1 MNTSLLKT
9 LGILLLF
16 ISFSV
21 ANAENWPNWR
31 GPNGDGTSSE
41 TNIPTKWDSV
51 TNVLWKIEVPG
62 VGHGSP
68 AVWED
73 RLFLIS
79 AQPETMEKLLLCYD
93 CKSGNL
99 MWKETVLKTPFEN
112 KHADNSYASGTP
124 ATDGKYVYISL
135 LDGDDAVVAAY
146 DFTGKQIWI
155 KRPGKFSS
163 PHGYSC
169 SPALYNDKVIINC
182 DSKSE
187 NFIAALSKSDGQTI
201 WKVKHDKPA
210 LSYSTPIFREIG
222 GKTQMIFCGN
232 QQVSSYNPNDGSLY
246 WFVNGPSEDFSSSP
260 VYSEKTGFVLISSS
274 WPQRHLLAIKPD
286 GKGDVSN
293 SHVVWRSTEGAF
305 YVPSPIVAGDYL
317 LTTMTNGTVHCMEAA
332 TGKILWK
339 ENLGKQYASSVLA
352 NGLVYMPNDAGI
364 ITVIKPG
371 PTYESIAKNSIGET
385 MFASPAISN
394 GKIYLRG
401 AKHIFCIGKK

>member
-51 TNVLWKIEVPG
+51 TNVLWKIEVTG

-99 MWKETVLKTPFEN
+99 LWKQTVLKTPFEN

-169 SPALYNDKVIINC
+169 SPALYHDKVIINC

-293 SHVVWRSTEGAF
+293 SHIVWRSTEGAF

-401 AKHIFCIGKK
+401 AKHIFCIGKP